1 MSLIAKHN
9 RIVSDKITQWFR
21 DGPIDS
27 VSAVVDKFTE
37 DCLYFQHTIT
47 LGPKAFFK
55 TMCDATCV
63 MYHANTTNKQF
74 SGPRRRFRKPH
85 QWTME
90 LELQWHDY
98 LHSYCFTTEYWDAFW
113 ESIPVESWENKLPN
127 WQGEMQALL
136 VLYIDRDIDK
146 LIEHEVVCEEEN
158 GNIVSWEERDEEDDD
173 ERRRRELRE

>member
-1 MSLIAKHN
+1 
-9 RIVSDKITQWFR
+9 
-21 DGPIDS
+21 
-27 VSAVVDKFTE
+27 
-37 DCLYFQHTIT
+37 
-47 LGPKAFFK
+47 
-55 TMCDATCV
+55 
-63 MYHANTTNKQF
+63 
-74 SGPRRRFRKPH
+74 
-85 QWTME
+85 ME

-127 WQGEMQALL
+127 WPGEMQALL